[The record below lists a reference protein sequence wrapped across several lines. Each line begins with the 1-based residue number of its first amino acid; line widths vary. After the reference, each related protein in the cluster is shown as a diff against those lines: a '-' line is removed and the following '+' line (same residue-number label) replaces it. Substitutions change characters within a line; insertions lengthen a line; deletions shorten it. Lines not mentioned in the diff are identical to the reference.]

1 MADIGRRPRCCRGS
15 RREQGMAQLSTLST
29 LRMSVIP
36 SASHRF
42 RELFRA
48 DVTRTLRITFRDGDI
63 YRFSSFRIVDP
74 SIYSISDQWNGT
86 VLEQVAGGHPVF
98 RQRFPSGAMIDF
110 VESDIV
116 EIFDET
122 SGEKVYVA

>member
-1 MADIGRRPRCCRGS
+1 MA
-15 RREQGMAQLSTLST
+15 
-29 LRMSVIP
+29 
-36 SASHRF
+36 
-42 RELFRA
+42 
-48 DVTRTLRITFRDGDI
+48 TF
-63 YRFSSFRIVDP
+63 YRFSSFRILDP

-86 VLEQVAGGHPVF
+86 VVEQVAGRHPDF
-98 RQRFPSGAMIDF
+98 RQRFHSGAMIDF